1 MGALHDEV
9 VLELRDRSEHM
20 EEQPATRRGGV
31 DALRQGFQPN
41 PTLLQLIRDLLEVS
55 HRSAEPVKLRHH
67 ERVTL
72 SQIPE
77 GIRQRRPLRQGA
89 RCVFDE
95 DLVAPRSFERIGL
108 AVRILVSGRDTG
120 VTDRGH
126 ASAYRERRLLY
137 IDRRHES

>member
-41 PTLLQLIRDLLEVS
+41 PTLLKLIRDLLKVS
-55 HRSAEPVKLRHH
+55 HRPAEPVKLRHH
-67 ERVTL
+67 ERVAL
-72 SQIPE
+72 SHIPE
-77 GIRQRRPLRQGA
+77 GIRQRRPLHQGA
-89 RCVFDE
+89 RRVLDK

-108 AVRILVSGRDTG
+108 AVRILIPGRDAG

-126 ASAYRERRLLY
+126 V
-137 IDRRHES
+137 